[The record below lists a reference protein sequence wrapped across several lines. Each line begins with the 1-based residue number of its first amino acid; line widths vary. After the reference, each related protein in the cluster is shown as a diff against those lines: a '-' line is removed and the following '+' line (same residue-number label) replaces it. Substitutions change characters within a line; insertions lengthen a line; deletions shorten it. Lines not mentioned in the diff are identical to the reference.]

1 VANSNVDFWVYFFEC
16 VFRKEVGV
24 FLKTLK
30 ILKTLDVFKGIVFIG
45 IGLNILFSHLF
56 DHGFL
61 A

>member
-1 VANSNVDFWVYFFEC
+1 VENSNVDFWVYFFEC

-24 FLKTLK
+24 FFLKKLEN
-30 ILKTLDVFKGIVFIG
+30 VGCFKGIVFIG

-56 DHGFL
+56 DYGFL

>member
-30 ILKTLDVFKGIVFIG
+30 TLKTLDVFKGIVFIG